1 MVNFA
6 EFVSKNQMVS
16 TGEAGIRKK
25 IGVVIFGMANL
36 LLS

>member
-1 MVNFA
+1 
-6 EFVSKNQMVS
+6 MVS